1 MDTRCTILNYLKLI
15 KKRASGKFPVTNKN
29 IVTSQKQTFFL
40 CHPERNSYFCSY
52 GTGELMTM
60 AKWMRE
66 FVAKHPQYKQ
76 DSVITDKINYDLFR
90 KCDKIAKG
98 EEQCPELIGNPVN
111 KFK

>member
-1 MDTRCTILNYLKLI
+1 MR
-15 KKRASGKFPVTNKN
+15 V
-29 IVTSQKQTFFL
+29 
-40 CHPERNSYFCSY
+40 CHCS

-76 DSVITDKINYDLFR
+76 DSVVTDKINYDLFLR
-90 KCDKIAKG
+90 CDRIAKG

-111 KFK
+111 RFK

>member
-1 MDTRCTILNYLKLI
+1 
-15 KKRASGKFPVTNKN
+15 
-29 IVTSQKQTFFL
+29 
-40 CHPERNSYFCSY
+40 
-52 GTGELMTM
+52 MTM

-76 DSVITDKINYDLFR
+76 DSVLTDKINYDLFQ

-111 KFK
+111 RFKWERLQKDTVNIEICM